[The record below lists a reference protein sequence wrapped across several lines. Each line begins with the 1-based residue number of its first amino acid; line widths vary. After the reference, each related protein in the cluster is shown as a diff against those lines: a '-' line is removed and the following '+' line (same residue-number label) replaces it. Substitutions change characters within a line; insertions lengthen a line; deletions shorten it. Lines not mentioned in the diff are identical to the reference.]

1 MRSGCAETCNRFTH
15 FWKPPFYA
23 VILQCKTQKHMS
35 GKRVRITND
44 SINCYG
50 YRVLTE
56 GMDIGQYRRNPVL
69 LYMHERGNVIG
80 YMKDVRAENGEVT
93 GEPVF
98 DEASELSRRCKK
110 QFEFGSLR
118 MVSACIDIIETSD
131 APEHI
136 AQGQMRPTVTR
147 SKLSEVSLVDIG
159 ANDDAMVLTK
169 DGVRVELGKDGD
181 CLLPL
186 LINKQNKQKTMEQ
199 KTLAL
204 QLGLPETA
212 DEAAISAK
220 LAELKAAKEDADKL
234 RKENE
239 TLQLG
244 RITSV
249 VEKAIAEKRIG
260 EDKKQQFVELG
271 KKIGVED
278 LEKTFGAM
286 SPQVKLS
293 AVVGHQGG
301 APAVTTATY
310 KKLSEVPA
318 DKLEEMR
325 EKQPD
330 EYKRLYKAEYGMDCE
345 I

>member
-1 MRSGCAETCNRFTH
+1 
-15 FWKPPFYA
+15 
-23 VILQCKTQKHMS
+23 MS
-35 GKRVRITND
+35 ARRVRISND
-44 SINCYG
+44 SLNSYG
-50 YRVLTE
+50 SRVLTA
-56 GMDIGQYRRNPVL
+56 GMNVEQYCRNPVL

-80 YMKDVRAENGEVT
+80 YVKDLKSENGEVT
-93 GEPVF
+93 GELVF
-98 DEASELSRRCKK
+98 DEASELSKRCKK
-110 QFEFGSLR
+110 QYEFGSLR
-118 MVSACIDIIETSD
+118 MVSAGIDILELSD
-131 APEHI
+131 AKEHLV
-136 AQGQMRPTVTR
+136 QGQTRPTVTK
-147 SKLSEVSLVDIG
+147 SKLFEVSLVDIG
-159 ANDDAMVLTK
+159 ANDDAIVLK
-169 DGVRVELGKDGD
+169 RDGTVINLGKDGE

-186 LINKQNKQKTMEQ
+186 LNNKPQKQKVMDQ
-199 KTLAL
+199 KMLAL

-220 LAELKAAKEDADKL
+220 LAELKASKEDADKL

-244 RITSV
+244 RITAA
-249 VEKAIAEKRIG
+249 VEKAI
-260 EDKKQQFVELG
+260 ELG

-278 LEKTFGAM
+278 LESTFGAM

-293 AVVGHQGG
+293 AVVGHSGG
-301 APAVTTATY
+301 APSVTTATY

-330 EYKRLYKAEYGMDCE
+330 EYKRLYKAEYGMECE